1 MAENIASA
9 LKEAV
14 LGSDQDEIIK
24 AGTLTVTRGIGVIA
38 VAFVGTFYLLDQFGD
53 KGPWH
58 GLTTPQK
65 LTFVIAAALV
75 WAIVASGD
83 AIARGLATARQN
95 DLVASLP
102 TGLRATKT
110 EGTDSAGWSVVAVK
124 FSPGAGANGPEY
136 LLVKA
141 GQAASWLPAE
151 KISFGSTVCSV
162 RGRPLD
168 YGTGAAHG
176 ITGVAEPRGLAAR
189 PGTRS
194 APFLPPAASA
204 DAPRVRLSRP
214 RRPVLVWRHA
224 LGAVDDAPRH
234 FAKV

>member
-1 MAENIASA
+1 MSTGRSLRRVEHPVREGTPPLVLFVELCRGFGFGATEAPARRYGSDRDFRYVLLCASPLVWLVCQRCQSSPGDDMAENIASA

-110 EGTDSAGWSVVAVK
+110 DGTDSAGWSVVAVK
-124 FSPGAGANGPEY
+124 FSPGAGADGPEY

-151 KISFGSTVCSV
+151 KISFG
-162 RGRPLD
+162 
-168 YGTGAAHG
+168 
-176 ITGVAEPRGLAAR
+176 
-189 PGTRS
+189 
-194 APFLPPAASA
+194 
-204 DAPRVRLSRP
+204 
-214 RRPVLVWRHA
+214 
-224 LGAVDDAPRH
+224 
-234 FAKV
+234 